1 MKKTL
6 QFLGIILFY
15 SIFSYGQDYPD
26 CNDLTIESINI
37 TGEGYMDVEVSNS
50 CSDCISG
57 IEGCLYAEMI
67 VVRTV
72 PPYDTVAAADCHCFM
87 SPDNNSSY
95 TYTITTSL
103 TELPPLSD
111 IKVSFGCGAA
121 GFCEDIPFSENLL
134 GMIKNTVQSEIYIYP
149 NPSTD
154 KIRISAPDY
163 ANPLSVKISD
173 MSGKTVFEKNR
184 VDDDINVSLLAKGLY
199 ILTITDK
206 VNHTVEN
213 VRFLKQ

>member
-6 QFLGIILFY
+6 QFLGIILFC
-15 SIFSYGQDYPD
+15 SNLSYGQDYPN
-26 CNDLTIESINI
+26 CSHLTIESINI

-95 TYTITTSL
+95 TYIITTSL

-111 IKVSFGCGAA
+111 LRISFGCGAA
-121 GFCEDIPFSENLL
+121 GFCENIPFSENLL
-134 GMIKNTVQSEIYIYP
+134 DTSKNTTQGISVYP

-154 KIRISAPDY
+154 KIRINAPGHSA
-163 ANPLSVKISD
+163 ALSVKISD
-173 MSGKTVFEKNR
+173 MAGKTVLVKDI
-184 VDDDINVSLLAKGLY
+184 DDDEINVSLLAKGLY

-206 VNHTVEN
+206 VNNTVEN